1 MEIIRDIT
9 KSQWN
14 RTSLT
19 IGKFDGVH
27 LGHQTLIQK
36 VLQDGK
42 EGYTTTV
49 FTFDKF
55 PSQLLSHQSSPSIIT
70 EEEKQTFLSKLG
82 VECYILFPFHKQTAS
97 MEPEQFVKEILL
109 QHMKVKKLY
118 VGSDFRFGKNRAGDI
133 SLLEKLSKVY
143 EFEFETVEK
152 KQFQNLDISSTRI
165 RECIRQG
172 QIEEVTAML
181 GRPYELS
188 GEIVH
193 GNNLG
198 HKIGIPTINQTFPIG
213 KVMPALGVYCS
224 RVTIDNQVYYGIT
237 NIGSKPTVQDYLVY
251 GIETHLFDCN
261 ENLYGKQAT
270 TQLLHFVRPEQ
281 KFSSLDTLMQQL
293 EKDKLFGRNY
303 MNSFVLNEVLERV

>member
-1 MEIIRDIT
+1 MEIIKDIT

-14 RTSLT
+14 STSLT

-27 LGHQTLIQK
+27 KGHQDLIQK
-36 VLQDGK
+36 VLQDK
-42 EGYTTTV
+42 TAGYTTTV

-70 EEEKQTFLSKLG
+70 EEEKQAFLKKLE
-82 VECYILFPFHKQTAS
+82 VERYILFPFHEKTAS
-97 MEPEQFVKEILL
+97 MQPEQFVKEILVE
-109 QHMKVKKLY
+109 HMKVKKMY
-118 VGSDFRFGKNRAGDI
+118 VGSDFRFGKNRAGDV
-133 SLLEKLSKVY
+133 SLLKKLSNFY
-143 EFEFETVEK
+143 GFEFEALEK
-152 KQFQNLDISSTRI
+152 RQFHEADISSTRI

-172 QIEEVTAML
+172 QMEEVTHML
-181 GRPYELS
+181 GRPYNLS
-188 GEIVH
+188 GEIIH

-198 HKIGIPTINQTFPIG
+198 HTIGIPTINQAFPMG

-224 RVTIDNQVYYGIT
+224 KVTIEDKIYYGIT

-261 ENLYGKQAT
+261 ENLYGKQANT
-270 TQLLHFVRPEQ
+270 ELLCFVRKEQ
-281 KFSSLDTLMQQL
+281 KFSSLDNLMQQL

-303 MNSFVLNEVLERV
+303 TSQVLKEVLEKV

>member
-1 MEIIRDIT
+1 MKIIRDIT
-9 KSQWN
+9 KSQWE

-27 LGHQTLIQK
+27 SGHQILIQK

-55 PSQLLSHQSSPSIIT
+55 PSQLLSHQSSPSIVT
-70 EEEKQTFLSKLG
+70 EEEKQEFLEKLG
-82 VECYILFPFHKQTAS
+82 IERYILFPFHTQTAS
-97 MEPEQFVKEILL
+97 MEPEQFVKEILVE
-109 QHMKVKKLY
+109 HMKVKKLY
-118 VGSDFRFGKNRAGDI
+118 VGLDFRFGKNRAGDI
-133 SLLEKLSKVY
+133 SLLRKLSQIY
-143 EFEFETVEK
+143 EFEFEVVEK
-152 KQFQNLDISSTRI
+152 RQFQKADISSTRI

-172 QIEEVTAML
+172 QIEDVTSML
-181 GRPYELS
+181 GRPYQLS
-188 GEIVH
+188 GEIIH

-198 HKIGIPTINQTFPIG
+198 HTIGIPTINQSFPIG

-224 RVTIDNQVYYGIT
+224 KVTIDGIVYYGIT

-251 GIETHLFDCN
+251 GIETHLFYCN
-261 ENLYGKQAT
+261 EDLYGKHAT
-270 TQLLHFVRPEQ
+270 TELLCFVRPEQ
-281 KFSSLDTLMQQL
+281 RFSSLDDLIQQL

-303 MNSFVLNEVLERV
+303 IQSQLLN

>member
-1 MEIIRDIT
+1 MKIIRDIT

-42 EGYTTTV
+42 KGYTTMV

-70 EEEKQTFLSKLG
+70 EEEKQTFLNKLG

-109 QHMKVKKLY
+109 YHMKVKKLY

-224 RVTIDNQVYYGIT
+224 RVMIDNKVYYGIT

-303 MNSFVLNEVLERV
+303 INSFVLNEVLERV

>member
-14 RTSLT
+14 STSLT

-27 LGHQTLIQK
+27 SGHQILMQK

-42 EGYTTTV
+42 QGYTNTV

-55 PSQLLSHQSSPSIIT
+55 PSQLLSHQSSPSIVT
-70 EEEKQTFLSKLG
+70 EEEKQEFLETLG
-82 VECYILFPFHKQTAS
+82 IERYILFPFHAQTAS
-97 MEPEQFVKEILL
+97 MEPEQFVKEILVEC
-109 QHMKVKKLY
+109 MKVKKMY

-133 SLLEKLSKVY
+133 SLLRKLSQVY
-143 EFEFETVEK
+143 DFEFEAVEK
-152 KQFQNLDISSTRI
+152 RQFQQADISSTRI

-172 QIEEVTAML
+172 QIEEVTSML
-181 GRPYELS
+181 GRPYQLS
-188 GEIVH
+188 GEIIH

-198 HKIGIPTINQTFPIG
+198 HTIGIPTINQSFPIG

-224 RVTIDNQVYYGIT
+224 RVTIDGKVYFGIT

-251 GIETHLFDCN
+251 GIETHLFHCN
-261 ENLYGKQAT
+261 EDLYGKQAT
-270 TQLLHFVRPEQ
+270 TELLCFVRPEQ
-281 KFSSLDTLMQQL
+281 KFASLNDLMQQL

-303 MNSFVLNEVLERV
+303 IQSQILN

>member
-14 RTSLT
+14 GTSLT

-27 LGHQTLIQK
+27 VGHQTLINK
-36 VLQDGK
+36 VLQDGIK
-42 EGYTTTV
+42 GYTTAV

-55 PSQLLSHQSSPSIIT
+55 PSKLLSHQSSPSIIT
-70 EEEKQTFLSKLG
+70 EEEKQTFLRKFG
-82 VECYILFPFHKQTAS
+82 IERYVLFPFHKQTAS
-97 MEPEQFVKEILL
+97 IEPEQFVKELL
-109 QHMKVKKLY
+109 VNQMKVKKLY
-118 VGSDFRFGKNRAGDI
+118 VGSDFRFGKNRAGDV
-133 SLLEKLSKVY
+133 SLLEKLSKIY
-143 EFEFETVEK
+143 GFEFEVVEK
-152 KQFQNLDISSTRI
+152 RQFQELDISSTRI

-172 QIEEVTAML
+172 QIEEVTVML

-188 GEIVH
+188 GEIIH

-198 HKIGIPTINQTFPIG
+198 HTIGIPTINQAFPIG

-224 RVTIDNQVYYGIT
+224 RVTIDEKVYYGIT

-251 GIETHLFDCN
+251 GIETHLFQCN

-270 TQLLHFVRPEQ
+270 TQLLCFVRPEQ
-281 KFSSLDTLMQQL
+281 KFSSLHDLMHQL
-293 EKDKLFGRNY
+293 EKDKAFGRNY
-303 MNSFVLNEVLERV
+303 INFQVLNEVPERV

>member
-1 MEIIRDIT
+1 MEIIKDIT

-14 RTSLT
+14 RTSVT

-27 LGHQTLIQK
+27 CGHQDLIQK
-36 VLQDGK
+36 VLQDK
-42 EGYTTTV
+42 AKGYTTTV

-55 PSQLLSHQSSPSIIT
+55 PASLLSHQSSPSIIT
-70 EEEKQTFLSKLG
+70 EGEKQAFLNKLG
-82 VECYILFPFHKQTAS
+82 IERYILFPFHTQTAS
-97 MEPEQFVKEILL
+97 MPPEQFVKEILVE
-109 QHMKVKKLY
+109 HMNVKKIY

-133 SLLEKLSKVY
+133 FLLEKLSKIY
-143 EFEFETVEK
+143 GFEFESVEK
-152 KQFQNLDISSTRI
+152 RQFEKADISSTRI

-172 QIEEVTAML
+172 QMEEVTKML
-181 GRPYELS
+181 GRPYNLS
-188 GEIVH
+188 GEIIH

-198 HKIGIPTINQTFPIG
+198 HTIGIPTINQAFPMG

-224 RVTIDNQVYYGIT
+224 KVTIDEKVYYGIT

-261 ENLYGKQAT
+261 EDLYGKQAN
-270 TQLLHFVRPEQ
+270 TQLLCFVRPEQ
-281 KFSSLDTLMQQL
+281 KFSSLKDLMQQV

-303 MNSFVLNEVLERV
+303 CLLSST

>member
-213 KVMPALGVYCS
+213 NIAAHIRNESDDLIPSVEEFI
-224 RVTIDNQVYYGIT
+224 TICREGKCRGI
-237 NIGSKPTVQDYLVY
+237 IS
-251 GIETHLFDCN
+251 HL
-261 ENLYGKQAT
+261 KA
-270 TQLLHFVRPEQ
+270 
-281 KFSSLDTLMQQL
+281 
-293 EKDKLFGRNY
+293 
-303 MNSFVLNEVLERV
+303 